1 MTKSAS
7 EKPARS
13 PTRPPRRGP
22 KGAKPAR
29 PRQPREDGTPARL
42 AAMGV
47 LRAVLE
53 TGSTL
58 DDALVKEL
66 GRPELKNHPSDKALV
81 RAIATIVLRRLGQ
94 IDDILA
100 RMLDKPLTDKAP
112 VATALLRI
120 GVAELLFLGSA
131 HHAAVNCAVTLAAG
145 DKFARG
151 FKGLINA
158 VLRRVIRE
166 GDAILK
172 EQDAA
177 RLNLA
182 DWAWASW
189 SRAYGEETT
198 RAMAE
203 ALLAEPPLDLTIKQ
217 DPQQWAETLSG
228 DLLPGG
234 SVRLSHAGRIEELP
248 GFKEGAWWVQ
258 DLAASLPPRLL
269 GNVEGEE
276 VLDLCAA
283 PGGKTLSLAARGAH
297 VTAIDRAGGRLERL
311 AENLKRT
318 GLKADIIK
326 ADLTTWAP
334 NRKWSKILLD
344 APCTATGTARRN
356 PDVLYRKSEDE
367 VTALAKLQAEL
378 LTRAATWL
386 APGGTLVFCTC
397 SLEPLEGPAQIGL
410 FLSKNPRFER
420 LPITA
425 DEIGDLSECLTPQG
439 DLRTLP
445 SHLGD
450 RGGMDGFYAARLIA
464 RAEP

>member
-1 MTKSAS
+1 MTDRSA
-7 EKPARS
+7 P
-13 PTRPPRRGP
+13 PPRKGKSHPANRRPQKGGP
-22 KGAKPAR
+22 GKAR
-29 PRQPREDGTPARL
+29 KFREDGTPARL
-42 AAMGV
+42 AALAV

-100 RMLDKPLTDKAP
+100 RMLDRPLTDKAP
-112 VATALLRI
+112 VATGLLRI

-158 VLRRVIRE
+158 VLRRIIRE
-166 GDAILK
+166 GETILK

-182 DWAWASW
+182 DWAWKSW
-189 SRAYGEETT
+189 SSAYGEETT
-198 RAMAE
+198 RAIAE
-203 ALLAEPPLDLTIKQ
+203 ALLAEPPLDLTVKEN
-217 DPQQWAETLSG
+217 PTHWAETLNG
-228 DLLPGG
+228 EVLPNG
-234 SVRLSHAGRIEELP
+234 SVRLSHAGRIEELA
-248 GFKEGAWWVQ
+248 GFKEGAWWIQ
-258 DLAASLPPRLL
+258 DMAASLPGRLL
-269 GNVEGEE
+269 GDVNGED

-311 AENLKRT
+311 TENLKRT
-318 GLKADIIK
+318 GLKAEIVK
-326 ADLTTWAP
+326 ADLTEWAP
-334 NRKWSKILLD
+334 TRQWTKILLD

-356 PDVLYRKSEDE
+356 PDVLYRKSDEE
-367 VTALAKLQAEL
+367 VTILAKLQAEL
-378 LTRAATWL
+378 LNRASTWL
-386 APGGTLVFCTC
+386 APGGTLIFCTC
-397 SLEPLEGPAQIGL
+397 SLEPLEGPAQISL
-410 FLSKNPRFER
+410 FLSRNPNFER
-420 LPITA
+420 HAITA
-425 DEIGDLSECLTPQG
+425 DELGGLGQCITERG

-450 RGGMDGFYAARLIA
+450 KGGMDGFYAARLI
-464 RAEP
+464 RKS

>member
-1 MTKSAS
+1 MTNSMT
-7 EKPARS
+7 EKPAR
-13 PTRPPRRGP
+13 PPR
-22 KGAKPAR
+22 KGQR
-29 PRQPREDGTPARL
+29 PQSKGRPQKGNPRKPREDGTPARH
-42 AAMGV
+42 AALGV

-53 TGSTL
+53 TGTTL
-58 DDALVKEL
+58 DDALAKEL
-66 GRPELKNHPSDKALV
+66 SRSELKNHPSDKALV

-100 RMLDKPLTDKAP
+100 RMLDRPLTDKAP
-112 VATALLRI
+112 VATGLLRI

-166 GDAILK
+166 GDAIIK
-172 EQDAA
+172 TQDAA

-182 DWAWASW
+182 DWAWEGW

-198 RAMAE
+198 RAIAD
-203 ALLAEPPLDLTIKQ
+203 ALLAEPPLDLTVKTSP
-217 DPQQWAETLSG
+217 DYWAQTLSG
-228 DLLPGG
+228 ELMPGG
-234 SVRLSHAGRIEELP
+234 TVRLSHAGRIEELA

-258 DLAASLPPRLL
+258 DLAASLPGRLL
-269 GNVEGEE
+269 GDVNGED

-283 PGGKTLSLAARGAH
+283 PGGKTLSLTARGAK

-311 AENLKRT
+311 SENLKRT
-318 GLKADIIK
+318 GLEAEIIK
-326 ADLTTWAP
+326 ADLTAWEPA
-334 NRKWSKILLD
+334 RKWSKILLD

-356 PDVLYRKSEDE
+356 PDVLYRKSEEE

-378 LTRAATWL
+378 LTRASHWL
-386 APGGTLVFCTC
+386 TPGGTLIFCTC

-410 FLSKNPRFER
+410 FLSKNPNFER
-420 LPITA
+420 QPVTA
-425 DEIGDLSECLTPQG
+425 DEIGGLTECITPNG

-445 SHLGD
+445 SHLSEK
-450 RGGMDGFYAARLIA
+450 GGMDGFYAARLI
-464 RAEP
+464 RKS